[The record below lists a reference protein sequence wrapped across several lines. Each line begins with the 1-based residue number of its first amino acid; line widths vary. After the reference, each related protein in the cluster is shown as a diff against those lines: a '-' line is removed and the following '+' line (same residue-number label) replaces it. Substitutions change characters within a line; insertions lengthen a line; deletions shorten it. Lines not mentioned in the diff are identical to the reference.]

1 MSNTKEL
8 NRIRVLIVDD
18 EPATRRT
25 LCQLLQMSGYF
36 CALAANGAQALEMV
50 HSFLPQAI
58 LMDLKMPILDG
69 FETTRRLKAHE
80 ETRPIPVL
88 ALTAST
94 TPKDREEA
102 AQAGVDD
109 FLVKPIN
116 LDQLL
121 LSLRRYLPNQAGSG
135 RFADQSAN

>member
-1 MSNTKEL
+1 MATTIEPTE
-8 NRIRVLIVDD
+8 RIRVLIVDD

-50 HSFLPQAI
+50 HSFHPQAVV
-58 LMDLKMPILDG
+58 MDLKMPILDG

-80 ETRPIPVL
+80 DTRSIPVL

-94 TPKDREEA
+94 TPQDREQA
-102 AQAGVDD
+102 VHAGVDD
-109 FLVKPIN
+109 FLIKPIN

-121 LSLRRYLPNQAGSG
+121 LSLRRYLPNIGSSN
-135 RFADQSAN
+135 SAVKSPD